1 MRKFQIREGVDYGDG
16 FTTATNSA
24 EWHKHLKNLV
34 PTSLHSDV
42 QNRLRSNLAHI
53 LSSLDIEAGLI
64 LPHAERR
71 ARSAVLFEP
80 FYNTLILHFCI
91 GTYSICEG
99 LGAAFVLDAR
109 TDDGI
114 TGPLIHK
121 KDWKPALINR
131 LDPEGTTTLVDD
143 LEAVISKR
151 DLIHQDKLGARADI
165 DWHSIG
171 YDSAFL
177 PAKRLIAAII
187 VRSRADAPA
196 DTNIGP

>member
-1 MRKFQIREGVDYGDG
+1 MKKFQIREGVDYGDG
-16 FTTATNSA
+16 FTAATYSD
-24 EWHKHLKNLV
+24 EWNKHLKNLV
-34 PTSLHSDV
+34 PTSLDKKV
-42 QNRLRSNLAHI
+42 QNRLRSNLKHI

-64 LPHAERR
+64 LPHAERGDR
-71 ARSAVLFEP
+71 NTVLFEP

-109 TDDGI
+109 KNDGI
-114 TGPLIHK
+114 KAIINK
-121 KDWKPALINR
+121 RYWKPALINR
-131 LDPEGTTTLVDD
+131 LDPKGTTTLGDD
-143 LEAVISKR
+143 LDKVISKR

-165 DWHSIG
+165 DWHFIC

-187 VRSRADAPA
+187 ELSRADAPA
-196 DTNIGP
+196 NTNLGP

>member
-1 MRKFQIREGVDYGDG
+1 MKRFQIREGVNYGHG
-16 FTTATNSA
+16 FTAATNSA
-24 EWHKHLKNLV
+24 EWSGHLISLV
-34 PTSLHSDV
+34 PTSLHLDV

-64 LPHAERR
+64 LPHAERGGR
-71 ARSAVLFEP
+71 NSVLFEP

-109 TDDGI
+109 ADDGT
-114 TGPLIHK
+114 TGPFIPK
-121 KDWKPALINR
+121 RDWKPTLVDR
-131 LDPEGTTTLVDD
+131 LDPAGTTTLVDD
-143 LEAVISKR
+143 LETVISKR
-151 DLIHQDKLGARADI
+151 DLIHQDQLGVRANI

-171 YDSAFL
+171 YESAFL

-187 VRSRADAPA
+187 VCSGADAPS
-196 DTNIGP
+196 DTNLVP